1 MARLGGAWGRCPG
14 AGALGLE
21 AGCGCWEG
29 LPWTYHES
37 GGHAWGLK
45 PHLQGDSFSVHLFHV
60 AHFLLLEF
68 PEKLLGFRL
77 EVVRI

>member
-1 MARLGGAWGRCPG
+1 MASLGGAWGRCPG

-29 LPWTYHES
+29 LPWMNHES
-37 GGHAWGLK
+37 GGHAWGLQ
-45 PHLQGDSFSVHLFHV
+45 PHLQGESFSVHLFHI

-68 PEKLLGFRL
+68 PEKLLWFRL